1 MAFSYDN
8 YTGNGTTTQF
18 SITFTYQ
25 DTSEISVTVDGV
37 AETGLTFPSASTVQ
51 LTSAPAVGTLV
62 QVRRTTDLSARAVDF
77 ASGSVLT
84 EEDLDDSN
92 IQVFHAAQE
101 SVDLAADSIQ
111 LDNDN
116 KWDAQNSVIKNVG
129 TPTASTDAATKGYTD
144 TEVAGVVSSAVSQAT
159 TAAVSAANTAVAT
172 ATGNIIPDATKL
184 AIHPIGTQYT
194 LSDGVTTDYSSKHYA
209 NVASTNATT
218 ATNAASAASTD
229 AGTASTAATAAQ
241 VAQAAAE
248 AALDTFDDRFLGAK
262 ASDPSVDNDGNTLLD
277 GAIYFNTT
285 DDIMKVYDATNTVW
299 HDLALTG
306 TDQTNVN
313 LVAGQISPTNNIATV
328 AGISADITTTAT
340 NNADITTVATS
351 IADVN
356 AVATDIAN
364 VNTVAT
370 NLSSVNA
377 FADTYFISATAPAS
391 PTLGDLWFDTTND
404 IMKVYSASGFVNA
417 GSSVNG
423 TANRYVYTATSG
435 QTTFAA
441 TYDAGYIDV
450 YLNGVKLQ
458 SGTDFTATDGANVVL
473 TVGAAL
479 NDQIDIVGY
488 GTFNIAIPDISG
500 DATPQ
505 LGGNLDTNGNDIT
518 FGDNDKA
525 IFGAGSDLQIY
536 HSGADSYI
544 VDAGTGDL
552 YIRASNELRV
562 QDGNQSN
569 FLYAVEGGDLRL
581 YHNGSEKFRTTATG
595 VDVTGGLI
603 NIADSGETK
612 INVTSSG
619 TGKGTRFFLN
629 NQNGQDLEIICAG
642 DTSGVNNM
650 GIASNSQTGVGAS
663 YAMSGNTF
671 AVGTYAA
678 YPLVLG
684 TNNAERLLIDSSG
697 NVGIGTSSTNY
708 GKFTVQNTA
717 GTGKVLLDS
726 YQSVPTTENVMA
738 IYADASNGYIES
750 YNNGYKNI
758 IIAGSGGN
766 VGIGTSSP
774 AELLHID
781 NASGDA
787 AVRIDG
793 STRSFK
799 IEQNNY
805 GLRFVDVSAA
815 SAERM
820 RITASGK
827 VGIGQTSPDS
837 ESLLDLGSGENSGYT
852 RKLLVTNTGNSR
864 AGLGALSNIFRVF
877 YADDQAVQFGTVSRD
892 GNFTFIEKMRLDSS
906 GNLLVG
912 GTSLTQDDH
921 AHFEPN
927 GVLTIRRASGNGRS
941 GIAFFNG
948 STNCGNIILN
958 TSSTQYN
965 TSSDYRLKT
974 AVTYDWDATTRLKQL
989 RPARFEWIADGDDA
1003 VPVDGFLAHEVQTVV
1018 PEAISGTHN
1027 GMRDEEYQVSA
1038 ATGDIYTPAIEAVL
1052 DEDDNEVTPAVAEV
1066 IHSTDVERP
1075 EELAEGQQWRETTPA
1090 VMGTRSVPDYQGID
1104 QSKLVPLLVKT
1115 IQELEARIA
1124 ALENV

>member
-1 MAFSYDN
+1 MAFSYQN

-25 DTSEISVTVDGV
+25 NTSEISVTVDGV
-37 AETGLTFPSASTVQ
+37 AETGLTFPSSSTVQ
-51 LTSAPAVGTLV
+51 LTTAPAIGTLV
-62 QVRRTTDLSARAVDF
+62 QVRRTTALASRAVDF

-101 SVDLAADSIQ
+101 SADLAADSIQ

-144 TEVAGVVSSAVSQAT
+144 TEVAGVVSSSVSQAT
-159 TAAVSAANTAVAT
+159 AAAVSAANTAVAT

-194 LSDGVTTDYSSKHYA
+194 LSDGVTSDYSSKHYA

-262 ASDPSVDNDGNTLLD
+262 ASDPSVDNDGNALLD

-285 DDIMKVYDATNTVW
+285 SDIMKVYDQANTIW
-299 HDLALTG
+299 RDLALTG
-306 TDQTNVN
+306 TNQTNVN

-340 NNADITTVATS
+340 NNANITTVATS

-356 AVATDIAN
+356 AVGTDIAN

-370 NLSSVNA
+370 NLTSVNA

-391 PTLGDLWFDTTND
+391 PTLGDLWFDTTNNV
-404 IMKVYSASGFVNA
+404 MKVYSASGFVNA

-423 TANRYVYTATSG
+423 TANRYVYTATAS

-458 SGTDFTATDGANVVL
+458 NGTDFTATDGANVVL

-500 DATPQ
+500 DLTPT
-505 LGGNLDTNGNDIT
+505 LGGDLATSGNDIT

-525 IFGAGSDLQIY
+525 IFGAGNDLQIY
-536 HSGADSYI
+536 HDGGQS
-544 VDAGTGDL
+544 V
-552 YIRASNELRV
+552 IRDYGYGHLRI
-562 QDGNQSN
+562 Q
-569 FLYAVEGGDLRL
+569 AGDLRL
-581 YHNGSEKFRTTATG
+581 ENADGTATYLAADNGAALYAYHAGNVKLTTTATG
-595 VDVTGGLI
+595 VDVTGTVTASGDIIRNDTTTGTSKFALQYSGADAAVFKRNNATGVATIANGYAGAPVDAI
-603 NIADSGETK
+603 NISLAGNVGIGITNPVYNLVVSAGGASGIEFGPAY
-612 INVTSSG
+612 SG
-619 TGKGTRFFLN
+619 TANLVQHYSR
-629 NQNGQDLEIICAG
+629 
-642 DTSGVNNM
+642 SG
-650 GIASNSQTGVGAS
+650 
-663 YAMSGNTF
+663 
-671 AVGTYAA
+671 AA
-678 YPLVLG
+678 YVDAVNIAAQHRFNIG
-684 TNNAERLLIDSSG
+684 GSEAMRIDSSG
-697 NVGIGTSSTNY
+697 NVMIGTNSSSVPFYVYNTGFTGGQGTANTYTVAQVQTSTNTS
-708 GKFTVQNTA
+708 GLFFGGMSTETTA
-717 GTGKVLLDS
+717 VIGT
-726 YQSVPTTENVMA
+726 TT
-738 IYADASNGYIES
+738 
-750 YNNGYKNI
+750 
-758 IIAGSGGN
+758 GSGNLAFQTYNG
-766 VGIGTSSP
+766 SSW
-774 AELLHID
+774 
-781 NASGDA
+781 G
-787 AVRIDG
+787 
-793 STRSFK
+793 
-799 IEQNNY
+799 
-805 GLRFVDVSAA
+805 
-815 SAERM
+815 ERM
-820 RITASGK
+820 RI
-827 VGIGQTSPDS
+827 
-837 ESLLDLGSGENSGYT
+837 
-852 RKLLVTNTGNSR
+852 
-864 AGLGALSNIFRVF
+864 
-877 YADDQAVQFGTVSRD
+877 
-892 GNFTFIEKMRLDSS
+892 DSS

-912 GTSLTQDDH
+912 TTSQILGSTGVAGVQVGSSFVSIGKTGTSSNTMMT
-921 AHFEPN
+921 FN
-927 GVLTIRRASGNGRS
+927 NGNGQV
-941 GIAFFNG
+941 GAI
-948 STNCGNIILN
+948 STAG
-958 TSSTQYN
+958 SSTSYG

-974 AVTYDWDATTRLKQL
+974 AVNYDWDATTRLKQL
-989 RPARFEWIADGDDA
+989 RPARFEWIVDGDDA
-1003 VPVDGFLAHEVQTVV
+1003 VPVDGFLAHEVQDIV

-1027 GMRDEEYQVSA
+1027 GMRDEKYQVSA

-1052 DEDDNEVTPAVAEV
+1052 DEDGNEVTPAVAEV

-1075 EELAEGQQWRETTPA
+1075 EELAEGQQWRETTA
-1090 VMGTRSVPDYQGID
+1090 TVMGTRSVPDYQGID

>member
-697 NVGIGTSSTNY
+697 NVGIGTSSPAATSSTYKNLQVALGATVIGRTDDTPLYLSSNLSYDSGWKYIANTTATQIVLSTNMQFFNAPS
-708 GKFTVQNTA
+708 GTA
-717 GTGKVLLDS
+717 GT
-726 YQSVPTTENVMA
+726 
-738 IYADASNGYIES
+738 
-750 YNNGYKNI
+750 
-758 IIAGSGGN
+758 
-766 VGIGTSSP
+766 
-774 AELLHID
+774 
-781 NASGDA
+781 A
-787 AVRIDG
+787 A
-793 STRSFK
+793 T
-799 IEQNNY
+799 
-805 GLRFVDVSAA
+805 LT
-815 SAERM
+815 ERM
-820 RITASGK
+820 RIASNGDILFGCTSAPSASVVGSGFIKSAYDSELFMSGSLTTGNDLIHFFNPNGK
-827 VGIGQTSPDS
+827 VGSIA
-837 ESLLDLGSGENSGYT
+837 
-852 RKLLVTNTGNSR
+852 TN
-864 AGLGALSNIFRVF
+864 
-877 YADDQAVQFGTVSRD
+877 
-892 GNFTFIEKMRLDSS
+892 
-906 GNLLVG
+906 
-912 GTSLTQDDH
+912 GTST
-921 AHFEPN
+921 A
-927 GVLTIRRASGNGRS
+927 
-941 GIAFFNG
+941 
-948 STNCGNIILN
+948 
-958 TSSTQYN
+958 YN
-965 TSSDYRLKT
+965 TSSDYRLKENVV
-974 AVTYDWDATTRLKQL
+974 ADWDATTRLKQL
-989 RPARFEWIADGDDA
+989 NPVRFNFIANPDTT
-1003 VPVDGFLAHEVQTVV
+1003 VDGFLAHEVQSVV

-1027 GMRDEEYQVSA
+1027 EVDDEGNPV
-1038 ATGDIYTPAIEAVL
+1038 
-1052 DEDDNEVTPAVAEV
+1052 
-1066 IHSTDVERP
+1066 
-1075 EELAEGQQWRETTPA
+1075 
-1090 VMGTRSVPDYQGID
+1090 YQGID

-1115 IQELEARIA
+1115 IQELEARIT
-1124 ALENV
+1124 ALETA

>member
-1 MAFSYDN
+1 MALSYQN
-8 YTGNGTTTQF
+8 YTGDNTTTQF
-18 SITFTYQ
+18 SIPFTYQ
-25 DTSEISVTVDGV
+25 DTAEISVTVDGV
-37 AETGLTFPSASTVQ
+37 AETGLTFPSSSTVQ

-144 TEVAGVVSSAVSQAT
+144 TEVSGVVSSAVSQAT

-218 ATNAASAASTD
+218 ATNAASTASTD

-262 ASDPSVDNDGNTLLD
+262 ASDPSVDNDGNALLD

-285 DDIMKVYDATNTVW
+285 SDIMKVYDQANTIW
-299 HDLALTG
+299 RDLALTG

-340 NNADITTVATS
+340 NNANITTIATS

-356 AVATDIAN
+356 AVGTDIAN

-377 FADTYFISATAPAS
+377 FADTYFVSATAPAS
-391 PTLGDLWFDTTND
+391 PTLGDLWFDTTNNV
-404 IMKVYSASGFVNA
+404 MKVYSASGFVNA

-536 HSGADSYI
+536 HDGGSSWVSDVGAGNLKLSSDG
-544 VDAGTGDL
+544 AGVFLQKGATEFMGEFL
-552 YIRASNELRV
+552 T
-562 QDGNQSN
+562 DG
-569 FLYAVEGGDLRL
+569 AVRL
-581 YHNGSEKFRTTATG
+581 YYDNAAKFATTATG
-595 VDVTGGLI
+595 VDVTGLV
-603 NIADSGETK
+603 K
-612 INVTSSG
+612 TSNAYQVW
-619 TGKGTRFFLN
+619 L
-629 NQNGQDLEIICAG
+629 
-642 DTSGVNNM
+642 
-650 GIASNSQTGVGAS
+650 GA
-663 YAMSGNTF
+663 N
-671 AVGTYAA
+671 
-678 YPLVLG
+678 VLG
-684 TNNAERLLIDSSG
+684 TDGGLTSIGANPIVIGTDGQERLRIDADGRVGVNLTSLSKRLSVGVPLSDTDGLALVYNGDPKGGILISPTTGEVRMGAINSNGTYFTTLYANNSEAARIDASG
-697 NVGIGTSSTNY
+697 NVGIGNDNPQH
-708 GKFTVQNTA
+708 KFHITHS
-717 GTGKVLLDS
+717 GTGAIPTDYQIGATTPNDNYQGIHNSSNSATYSGIALETRTAAASRWLIANEWKSS
-726 YQSVPTTENVMA
+726 YLGDLVFRNRNGGTT
-738 IYADASNGYIES
+738 SQES
-750 YNNGYKNI
+750 M
-758 IIAGSGGN
+758 
-766 VGIGTSSP
+766 
-774 AELLHID
+774 
-781 NASGDA
+781 
-787 AVRIDG
+787 RIDSSG
-793 STRSFK
+793 RVTMPYQPMF
-799 IEQNNY
+799 
-805 GLRFVDVSAA
+805 SA
-815 SAERM
+815 
-820 RITASGK
+820 
-827 VGIGQTSPDS
+827 
-837 ESLLDLGSGENSGYT
+837 N
-852 RKLLVTNTGNSR
+852 R
-864 AGLGALSNIFRVF
+864 AGLSYVNNINSNIDFIPIVNQGNHWNTSTHTFTCPVAGKYWVSVF
-877 YADDQAVQFGTVSRD
+877 NLNFTSVNSGASHIQINKNNGVVFTAYQDSPSGTDYHNSSASGILDCAANDTITFFSPSGVVYADQYCGATVYLI
-892 GNFTFIEKMRLDSS
+892 G
-906 GNLLVG
+906 
-912 GTSLTQDDH
+912 
-921 AHFEPN
+921 
-927 GVLTIRRASGNGRS
+927 
-941 GIAFFNG
+941 
-948 STNCGNIILN
+948 
-958 TSSTQYN
+958 
-965 TSSDYRLKT
+965 
-974 AVTYDWDATTRLKQL
+974 
-989 RPARFEWIADGDDA
+989 
-1003 VPVDGFLAHEVQTVV
+1003 
-1018 PEAISGTHN
+1018 
-1027 GMRDEEYQVSA
+1027 
-1038 ATGDIYTPAIEAVL
+1038 
-1052 DEDDNEVTPAVAEV
+1052 
-1066 IHSTDVERP
+1066 
-1075 EELAEGQQWRETTPA
+1075 
-1090 VMGTRSVPDYQGID
+1090 
-1104 QSKLVPLLVKT
+1104 
-1115 IQELEARIA
+1115 
-1124 ALENV
+1124 

>member
-1 MAFSYDN
+1 MAFSYVN

-25 DTSEISVTVDGV
+25 NTSEISVTVDGV
-37 AETGLTFPSASTVQ
+37 AQAGLTFPSSSTVQ

-62 QVRRTTDLSARAVDF
+62 QVRRTTNLAARAVDF

-101 SVDLAADSIQ
+101 STDLAGDSIQ
-111 LDNDN
+111 LGNDN
-116 KWDAQNSVIKNVG
+116 KWDAQGSVIKNVG

-172 ATGNIIPDATKL
+172 ATGSIIPDATKL

-218 ATNAASAASTD
+218 ATNAAATASTD
-229 AGTASTAATAAQ
+229 AGTASSAATAAQ

-262 ASDPSVDNDGNTLLD
+262 ASDPSVDNDGNALLD

-285 DDIMKVYDATNTVW
+285 SDIMKVYDQANTIW
-299 HDLALTG
+299 RDLALTG

-313 LVAGQISPTNNIATV
+313 LVAGQISPTNNIGTL
-328 AGISADITTTAT
+328 AGISS
-340 NNADITTVATS
+340 DITTVAGNNANVTTVATN

-356 AVATDIAN
+356 AVGTDIAN

-370 NLSSVNA
+370 NLTSVNA

-441 TYDAGYIDV
+441 TYDAGYVDV

-505 LGGNLDTNGNDIT
+505 LGGDLATSGNDIN

-536 HSGADSYI
+536 HDGTHSYI
-544 VDAGTGDL
+544 EDTGTGSLFVKAQDFIILENTAGDNYFAGQTGGAATL
-552 YIRASNELRV
+552 YYAGASKL
-562 QDGNQSN
+562 
-569 FLYAVEGGDLRL
+569 A
-581 YHNGSEKFRTTATG
+581 TTATG
-595 VDVTGGLI
+595 VDVTGAISSNKGSAGVLATFTDGV
-603 NIADSGETK
+603 NSNFVVE
-612 INVTSSG
+612 TSSLLTTIG
-619 TGKGTRFFLN
+619 NGGGSTALALKAN
-629 NQNGQDLEIICAG
+629 NTE
-642 DTSGVNNM
+642 
-650 GIASNSQTGVGAS
+650 
-663 YAMSGNTF
+663 AM
-671 AVGTYAA
+671 
-678 YPLVLG
+678 
-684 TNNAERLLIDSSG
+684 RIDS
-697 NVGIGTSSTNY
+697 
-708 GKFTVQNTA
+708 
-717 GTGKVLLDS
+717 
-726 YQSVPTTENVMA
+726 
-738 IYADASNGYIES
+738 
-750 YNNGYKNI
+750 
-758 IIAGSGGN
+758 
-766 VGIGTSSP
+766 
-774 AELLHID
+774 
-781 NASGDA
+781 
-787 AVRIDG
+787 
-793 STRSFK
+793 
-799 IEQNNY
+799 
-805 GLRFVDVSAA
+805 
-815 SAERM
+815 
-820 RITASGK
+820 SGK
-827 VGIGQTSPDS
+827 VGIGTTSPAAKCDIAAT
-837 ESLLDLGSGENSGYT
+837 SGT
-852 RKLLVTNTGNSR
+852 LFR
-864 AGLGALSNIFRVF
+864 AF
-877 YADDQAVQFGTVSRD
+877 
-892 GNFTFIEKMRLDSS
+892 SS
-906 GNLLVG
+906 GVAQIILGNG
-912 GTSLTQDDH
+912 GTSNNYFDGDTQIFRSAGAAERMRIESNGDVKIGSHYEFRSNGDF
-921 AHFEPN
+921 AIPASGFSVGTNSKQIAEAIVSSSRNTTGAAGHFEFYNPN
-927 GVLTIRRASGNGRS
+927 GLCGYIYTSGT
-941 GIAFFNG
+941 
-948 STNCGNIILN
+948 ST
-958 TSSTQYN
+958 SYF
-965 TSSDYRLKT
+965 TSSDYRLKENVV
-974 AVTYDWDATTRLKQL
+974 ADWDATTRLKQL
-989 RPARFEWIADGDDA
+989 NPVRFNFIADADTT
-1003 VPVDGFLAHEVQTVV
+1003 VDGFLAHEVQDVV
-1018 PEAISGTHN
+1018 PEAIHGTKD

-1038 ATGDIYTPAIEAVL
+1038 ATGDIYTPAVEATF
-1052 DEDDNEVTPAVAEV
+1052 DEDGVELTAAVDEV
-1066 IHSTDVERP
+1066 IHSADVERP
-1075 EELAEGQQWRETTPA
+1075 DELAEGQQWRETTAA
-1090 VMGTRSVPDYQGID
+1090 VMGTRSVPNYQGID

-1115 IQELEARIA
+1115 IQELEARIT